1 MRARALVAAALL
13 ATSLS
18 GCLDFLDPGLDHPVS
33 RTPVDTEGWNTGGV
47 MSVHVRTEQAY
58 PVVIT
63 ATGAGGRTERA
74 EGLSSEQ
81 LGPVQLAIPDGT
93 WTVKYAVDGETY
105 ETFKG
110 ARFDSTAP
118 RIAGLDT
125 VGDAEGGTYVLGA
138 GASVDGAASL
148 QVIEQ
153 ATGRVVAASLPTTI
167 NGLTPSLACGGAAGC
182 IRAYDVVVADA
193 AGNEAAEQVQ
203 VRIGD
208 AQQLP
213 GGTHTLGLVARY
225 TQEVLV
231 WEIHDLGTWMTPAQ
245 ARQAAGAGDW
255 LGSGRGIEP
264 QHPAVVAAKDE
275 VVTADMTVGEAAFA
289 LFRWMADELE
299 YDTGR
304 LESRTLLRPHQVILD
319 SEDASASA
327 DADPDEDGLVP
338 DGSGNG
344 VRGGVCRDLAALYVS
359 LLRAAGIPARLVTG
373 YLGGQVDG
381 FHAWVEFYG
390 GDGHGP
396 SPWVPVDVSGI
407 GSTSEIG
414 EQRYEPSVALQA
426 FGLRHTEMLPLRI
439 VTEAQEEGGW
449 STAVALSTSY
459 PRERP
464 PNVDLGKEMTPQFT
478 VLGTLCVDTQT
489 LEREVIASRD
499 VDDCSLPAG
508 VRDFVRSAS
517 HVLDYGAEVA
527 SAATG
532 TTVTVTLSY
541 PEPAAVAP
549 GTVEQVTYCSPASK
563 CAPFA
568 KDAGRG
574 VTVGTWNA

>member
-1 MRARALVAAALL
+1 MRARALLAAALV

-33 RTPVDTEGWNTGGV
+33 RTPIDTVGWNTGGV

-63 ATGAGGRTERA
+63 ATATTGRVERA
-74 EGLSSEQ
+74 EGLSSEE

-93 WTVKYAVDGETY
+93 WTVKYSVDGEAY

-125 VGDAEGGTYVLGA
+125 VGDAEAGSYTLGA
-138 GASVDGAASL
+138 GATVDGGASL
-148 QVIEQ
+148 QVLDQ
-153 ATGRVVAASLPTTI
+153 ATGRVVATSLPTTI
-167 NGLTPSLACGGAAGC
+167 NGLTPSIACGGAAGC
-182 IRAYDVVVADA
+182 IRAYDVVVTDA

-208 AQQLP
+208 AQRLP
-213 GGTHTLGLVARY
+213 DGEQTLGLVARY
-225 TQEVLV
+225 TLEALV
-231 WEIHDLGTWMTPAQ
+231 WDIHDLGTWMTPEQAQ
-245 ARQAAGAGDW
+245 RAAGSGNW

-264 QHPAVVAAKDE
+264 GHPAVVAVKDE
-275 VVTADMTVGEAAFA
+275 VVAADMTVGEAAFA

-319 SEDASASA
+319 QEDASAAA

-338 DGSGNG
+338 DGAGNG

-396 SPWVPVDVSGI
+396 APWVPVDVSGI

-414 EQRYEPSVALQA
+414 EQRYEPSLALQA
-426 FGLRHTEMLPLRI
+426 FGLRHTDMLPLRI
-439 VTEAQEEGGW
+439 VTEAQEDGSW

-459 PRERP
+459 PRDDP
-464 PNVDLGKEMTPQFT
+464 PEVDLGKLRTKQFT
-478 VLGTLCVDTQT
+478 VPGALCVNLET
-489 LEREVIASRD
+489 LERKVVSD
-499 VDDCSLPAG
+499 PDGKGCSSSFL
-508 VRDFVRSAS
+508 RDFTRSAS
-517 HVLDYGAEVA
+517 YILDYGAKVTSA
-527 SAATG
+527 SSG

-549 GTVEQVTYCSPASK
+549 GVVEQVTYCSPASK
-563 CAPFA
+563 CAPFS

-574 VTVGTWNA
+574 VTVGTWSA